1 MSAARPRPT
10 SRHSLRSAFL
20 AAVLLAAPL
29 ATLAAQ
35 AKFTV
40 EQVLSAPFPDQLV
53 PAPSGGAVAWGFDMR
68 GARNVWAALPPEY
81 KARQLTH
88 FDKDD
93 GQELTGLQFSPDGQ
107 SVVFVR
113 GGDAN
118 GRHEFP
124 NPTSDAS
131 GAQQAIWIVPV
142 SGGVARQLAEGSS
155 PAVSRD
161 GKSVAFVR
169 DGAAFLISTTAGA
182 AAKPLFKARGAA
194 GSLRWSPDGTKLV
207 FVSQRSRH
215 AFIGVYDRASNAV
228 RWLDPSVDN
237 DAEPVWSPDGTRV
250 AFLRIPASFDDFEFA
265 QQRSGEPWSLRVADV
280 ATGAGREVWRA
291 QTGTGS
297 VFRGLDAAWQLLW
310 AGDRLVFPWE
320 KDGWTHLYSV
330 SAQGGEAT
338 LLTPGAFEVEH
349 IALEP
354 DGASVIFSSN
364 QGDVDRRH
372 LWRVAVGGGS
382 PTAVTTGT
390 GVEWSPAPLG
400 QGRVVFLGSDAH
412 GPARVQLL
420 APGRPQAD
428 LAPETL
434 PADFPAKALVTPEQV
449 VFRAADG
456 LMIHGQLFKPADLK
470 PGERR
475 PAVIFFHGGS
485 RRQMLLG
492 WHYMYYYHNAY
503 GLNQYLAQQGYM
515 VLAVN
520 YRSGIGY
527 GMEFREALN
536 YGAGGAS
543 EFNDVMGAGLLL
555 QSRSDVDPAK
565 IGLWGGS
572 YGGYLT
578 ALGLSRA
585 SDLFAAGVDLHGVHD
600 WNKVIENFVPAYDPR
615 VDQERARLA
624 LASSPMASIQ
634 TWRSP
639 VLLIHGDDDRNVP
652 FTETVSLAAALRK
665 QGVGFEELIFP
676 DEVHDFLLHRDWLA
690 AYRATVDFL
699 DRKLKHQPGRQP

>member
-10 SRHSLRSAFL
+10 SWRPFASGILAPAFSAAL
-20 AAVLLAAPL
+20 ALS
-29 ATLAAQ
+29 LAAQ
-35 AKFTV
+35 AKPFTL
-40 EQVLSAPFPDQLV
+40 EQVLGAPFPDQLV
-53 PAPSGGAVAWGFDMR
+53 SAPSGGALAWGFDLR

-81 KARQLTH
+81 KARQLTR

-93 GQELTGLQFSPDGQ
+93 GQEISGLQLTADGQ

-113 GGDAN
+113 GGDPN

-124 NPTSDAS
+124 NPTSEAS
-131 GAQQAIWIVPV
+131 GIQQAVWIAPV
-142 SGGVARQLAEGSS
+142 SGGAARQLAEGSS
-155 PAVSRD
+155 PAVSPD
-161 GKSVAFVR
+161 GKMVAFVK
-169 DGAAFLISTTAGA
+169 DGAALLVSTSGGDS
-182 AAKPLFKARGAA
+182 AKPLFKARGAA

-215 AFIGVYDRASNAV
+215 AFIGVYDRTANAI

-265 QQRSGEPWSLRVADV
+265 QQRTGEPWSLRVADV

-291 QTGTGS
+291 KPGTGS
-297 VFRGLDAAWQLLW
+297 VFRGLDASWQLLW
-310 AGDRLVFPWE
+310 GAGDRLVFPWE
-320 KDGWTHLYSV
+320 REGWTHLYSV
-330 SAQGGEAT
+330 SARGGEAT
-338 LLTPGAFEVEH
+338 LLTPGEFEVEH
-349 IALEP
+349 VALEP
-354 DGASVIFSSN
+354 GGGSVIFSSN
-364 QGDVDRRH
+364 QGDIDRRH
-372 LWRVAVGGGS
+372 LWRVAVGGGGA
-382 PTAVTTGT
+382 PEAVTTGT
-390 GVEWSPAPLG
+390 GIEWSPAPLG
-400 QGRVVFLGSDAH
+400 QGRIAYLGSDAR
-412 GPARVQLL
+412 GPARVQILS
-420 APGRPQAD
+420 PGRSQAD
-428 LAPETL
+428 LAPETV
-434 PADFPAKALVTPEQV
+434 PADFPAKALVTPEPV
-449 VFRAADG
+449 LFRAADG
-456 LMIHGQLFKPADLK
+456 MTIHAQLFKPADLK

-475 PAVIFFHGGS
+475 PAVVFFHGGS

-503 GLNQYLAQQGYM
+503 GMNQYLAQQGYV

-527 GMEFREALN
+527 GMQFREALN

-543 EFNDVMGAGLLL
+543 EFNDVIGAGLYL
-555 QSRSDVDPAK
+555 QSRADVDPKK

-624 LASSPMASIQ
+624 LASSPLASVS

-665 QGVGFEELIFP
+665 QGVEFEELVFP

-690 AYRATVDFL
+690 AYHAAVEFL
-699 DRKLKHQPGRQP
+699 DRKLKH